1 MIMLSLLQ
9 RVKMANVCVNNQMI
23 ASIEDGI
30 LAFIAFEPDDS
41 NKKIQKMAKKI
52 LNYRIFPDHND
63 KMNKNIMDMSYEL
76 LVVPQFTLA
85 ANTKSGN
92 RPSFSSAADPIMSKD
107 LFSLFLSMLT
117 QEYPKI
123 HAGQFQANMQVSLIN
138 DGPVTFFL
146 KSIKIK

>member
-123 HAGQFQANMQVSLIN
+123 HASERVPFEG
-138 DGPVTFFL
+138 
-146 KSIKIK
+146 

>member
-1 MIMLSLLQ
+1 MLSLLQ

-85 ANTKSGN
+85 ANTKSGS

-146 KSIKIK
+146 KVD

>member
-1 MIMLSLLQ
+1 MLSLLQ
-9 RVKMANVCVNNQMI
+9 RVKMANVSVNNQMI

-41 NKKIQKMAKKI
+41 SSKLQKMAKKI
-52 LNYRIFPDHND
+52 LTYRIFPDHND

-85 ANTKSGN
+85 ANTKSGS

-107 LFSLFLSMLT
+107 LFSLFLNMLT

-123 HAGQFQANMQVSLIN
+123 LAGQFQANMQVSLIN

-146 KSIKIK
+146 KVD

>member
-1 MIMLSLLQ
+1 MLSLLQ

-41 NKKIQKMAKKI
+41 NKNIQKMAKKI

-117 QEYPKI
+117 QEYSKI

-146 KSIKIK
+146 KVD

>member
-1 MIMLSLLQ
+1 MLSLLQ

-41 NKKIQKMAKKI
+41 SNKLQKMAKKI
-52 LNYRIFPDHND
+52 LTYRIFPDHND

-85 ANTKSGN
+85 ANTKSGS

-146 KSIKIK
+146 EVD

>member
-1 MIMLSLLQ
+1 MLSLLQ

-30 LAFIAFEPDDS
+30 LVFIAFEPDDS
-41 NKKIQKMAKKI
+41 NNKIQKMAKKI

-85 ANTKSGN
+85 ANTKSGS

-107 LFSLFLSMLT
+107 LFLLFLKILK
-117 QEYPKI
+117 QDYPKI
-123 HAGQFQANMQVSLIN
+123 YAGQFQANMQVSLIN

-146 KSIKIK
+146 KVD

>member
-1 MIMLSLLQ
+1 MLSLLQ

-52 LNYRIFPDHND
+52 LNYRIFPDHNN

-146 KSIKIK
+146 KVD

>member
-1 MIMLSLLQ
+1 MLSLLQ

-30 LAFIAFEPDDS
+30 LVFIAFEPDDS
-41 NKKIQKMAKKI
+41 NNKIQKMAKKI

-85 ANTKSGN
+85 ANTKIGS

-107 LFSLFLSMLT
+107 LFSLFLNMLT

-146 KSIKIK
+146 KVD

>member
-1 MIMLSLLQ
+1 MLSLLQ

-41 NKKIQKMAKKI
+41 SNKLQKMAKKI
-52 LNYRIFPDHND
+52 LTYRIFPDHND

-76 LVVPQFTLA
+76 LIVPQFTLA
-85 ANTKSGN
+85 ANTKSGS
-92 RPSFSSAADPIMSKD
+92 RPSFSSAADPILSKD
-107 LFSLFLSMLT
+107 LFSLFLKILK
-117 QEYPKI
+117 QDYPKI

-146 KSIKIK
+146 KVD

>member
-1 MIMLSLLQ
+1 MLSLLQ
-9 RVKMANVCVNNQMI
+9 RVKMANVSVNNQMI

-41 NKKIQKMAKKI
+41 SNKLQKMAKKI
-52 LNYRIFPDHND
+52 LTYRIFPDHND

-85 ANTKSGN
+85 ANTKSGS

-107 LFSLFLSMLT
+107 LFSLFLNMLT

-123 HAGQFQANMQVSLIN
+123 LAGQFQANMQVSLIN
-138 DGPVTFFL
+138 NGPVTFFL
-146 KSIKIK
+146 KVD

>member
-41 NKKIQKMAKKI
+41 SNKLQKMAKKI
-52 LNYRIFPDHND
+52 LTYRIFPDHND

-85 ANTKSGN
+85 ANTKSGS

-146 KSIKIK
+146 KVD

>member
-146 KSIKIK
+146 KVD

>member
-1 MIMLSLLQ
+1 MLSLLQ

-107 LFSLFLSMLT
+107 LFSLFLNMLT

-138 DGPVTFFL
+138 NGPVTFFL
-146 KSIKIK
+146 KVD

>member
-1 MIMLSLLQ
+1 MLSLLQ

-30 LAFIAFEPDDS
+30 LVFIAFEPDDS
-41 NKKIQKMAKKI
+41 NNKIQKMAKKI

-85 ANTKSGN
+85 ANTKSGS

-107 LFSLFLSMLT
+107 LFALFLSMLT

-146 KSIKIK
+146 KVD

>member
-1 MIMLSLLQ
+1 MLSLLQ

-41 NKKIQKMAKKI
+41 SNKLQKMAKKI
-52 LNYRIFPDHND
+52 LTYRIFPDHND

-85 ANTKSGN
+85 ANTKSGS

-107 LFSLFLSMLT
+107 LFSLFLNMLT

-146 KSIKIK
+146 KVD

>member
-1 MIMLSLLQ
+1 MLSLLQ
-9 RVKMANVCVNNQMI
+9 RVQMANVCVNNQMI

-30 LAFIAFEPDDS
+30 LAFIAFEPADS
-41 NKKIQKMAKKI
+41 DNKLQKMAKKI

-138 DGPVTFFL
+138 DGPVTFVL
-146 KSIKIK
+146 KVD

>member
-138 DGPVTFFL
+138 NGPVTFFL
-146 KSIKIK
+146 KVD

>member
-1 MIMLSLLQ
+1 MLSLLQ
-9 RVKMANVCVNNQMI
+9 RVKMANVRVNNQMI
-23 ASIEDGI
+23 ASIDDGI
-30 LAFIAFEPDDS
+30 LGFIAFEPDDS
-41 NKKIQKMAKKI
+41 SCKLQKMAKQI
-52 LNYRIFPDHND
+52 LTYRIFPDHND

-85 ANTKSGN
+85 ANTKSGS

-107 LFSLFLSMLT
+107 LFSLFLNMLT

-123 HAGQFQANMQVSLIN
+123 LAGQFQANMQVSLIN

-146 KSIKIK
+146 KVD

>member
-1 MIMLSLLQ
+1 MLSLLQ

-41 NKKIQKMAKKI
+41 SNILQKMAKKI
-52 LNYRIFPDHND
+52 LTYRIFPDHND

-146 KSIKIK
+146 KVD

>member
-1 MIMLSLLQ
+1 MLSLLQ

-52 LNYRIFPDHND
+52 LNYRIFPDRND

-146 KSIKIK
+146 KVD

>member
-1 MIMLSLLQ
+1 
-9 RVKMANVCVNNQMI
+9 MANVCVNNQMI

-85 ANTKSGN
+85 ANTKSGS

-146 KSIKIK
+146 KVD

>member
-1 MIMLSLLQ
+1 MVSLLQ
-9 RVKMANVCVNNQMI
+9 RVKMANVCVNNQII

-41 NKKIQKMAKKI
+41 NNEIQKMAKKI

-146 KSIKIK
+146 KVD

>member
-107 LFSLFLSMLT
+107 LFSLFLNMLT

-123 HAGQFQANMQVSLIN
+123 HAGEFQANMQVSLIN

-146 KSIKIK
+146 KVD

>member
-1 MIMLSLLQ
+1 MLSLLQ
-9 RVKMANVCVNNQMI
+9 RVKMANVCVNDQMI

-41 NKKIQKMAKKI
+41 SNKLQKMAKKI
-52 LNYRIFPDHND
+52 LTYRIFPDHND

-107 LFSLFLSMLT
+107 LFSLFLKILK
-117 QEYPKI
+117 QEYRKI

-138 DGPVTFFL
+138 NGPVTFFL
-146 KSIKIK
+146 KVD

>member
-1 MIMLSLLQ
+1 MLSLLQ

-30 LAFIAFEPDDS
+30 LTFIAFEPDDS

-146 KSIKIK
+146 KVD

>member
-1 MIMLSLLQ
+1 MLSLLQ
-9 RVKMANVCVNNQMI
+9 RVKMANVSVNNQMI

-41 NKKIQKMAKKI
+41 SNKLQKMAKKI
-52 LNYRIFPDHND
+52 LTYRIFPDHND

-85 ANTKSGN
+85 ANTKSGS

-107 LFSLFLSMLT
+107 LFSLFLNMLT

-123 HAGQFQANMQVSLIN
+123 LAGQFQANMQVSLIN

-146 KSIKIK
+146 KVD

>member
-1 MIMLSLLQ
+1 MLSLLQ

-30 LAFIAFEPDDS
+30 LVFIAFEPDDS
-41 NKKIQKMAKKI
+41 NNKIQKMAKKI

-146 KSIKIK
+146 KVD

>member
-9 RVKMANVCVNNQMI
+9 RVKMANVCVNNQTI
-23 ASIEDGI
+23 ASIDDGI

-41 NKKIQKMAKKI
+41 NNKIQKMAKKI
-52 LNYRIFPDHND
+52 LKYRIFPDHND

-85 ANTKSGN
+85 ANTKSGT

-117 QEYPKI
+117 QKYPKI
-123 HAGQFQANMQVSLIN
+123 HAGQFQANMQVNLIN

-146 KSIKIK
+146 KVD

>member
-1 MIMLSLLQ
+1 MLSLLQ
-9 RVKMANVCVNNQMI
+9 RVKMANVCVNNKMI

-41 NKKIQKMAKKI
+41 SNKLQKMAKKI
-52 LNYRIFPDHND
+52 LTYRIFPDHND

-85 ANTKSGN
+85 ANTKSGS

-107 LFSLFLSMLT
+107 LFSLFLNMLT

-146 KSIKIK
+146 KVD

>member
-1 MIMLSLLQ
+1 MLSLLQ

-30 LAFIAFEPDDS
+30 LAFIAFERDDS
-41 NKKIQKMAKKI
+41 SNKLQKMAKKI
-52 LNYRIFPDHND
+52 LTYRIFPDHND

-76 LVVPQFTLA
+76 LIVPQFTLA
-85 ANTKSGN
+85 ANTKSGS
-92 RPSFSSAADPIMSKD
+92 RPSFSSAADQILSKD
-107 LFSLFLSMLT
+107 LFSLFLKILK
-117 QEYPKI
+117 QDYPKI

-146 KSIKIK
+146 KVD

>member
-1 MIMLSLLQ
+1 MLSLLQ

-63 KMNKNIMDMSYEL
+63 KMNKNIMDMRYEL

-85 ANTKSGN
+85 ANTKSGS

-107 LFSLFLSMLT
+107 LFALFLNMLT

-146 KSIKIK
+146 KVD

>member
-1 MIMLSLLQ
+1 MLSLLQ
-9 RVKMANVCVNNQMI
+9 RVKMANVSVNSQMI

-41 NKKIQKMAKKI
+41 KSKIQKMAKKI
-52 LNYRIFPDHND
+52 LNYRIFPDHDD
-63 KMNKNIMDMSYEL
+63 KMNRNIMDMNYEL

-85 ANTKSGN
+85 ANTKSGS
-92 RPSFSSAADPIMSKD
+92 RPSFSSAADPILSKD
-107 LFSLFLSMLT
+107 LFSLFLKILK
-117 QEYPKI
+117 QDYPKI

-146 KSIKIK
+146 KVD

>member
-1 MIMLSLLQ
+1 MLSLLQ

-138 DGPVTFFL
+138 NGPVTFFL
-146 KSIKIK
+146 KVD

>member
-1 MIMLSLLQ
+1 MLSLLQ

-30 LAFIAFEPDDS
+30 LTFIAFEPDDS

-85 ANTKSGN
+85 ANTKSGS

-107 LFSLFLSMLT
+107 LFALFLNMLT

-146 KSIKIK
+146 KVD

>member
-1 MIMLSLLQ
+1 MLSLLQ

-30 LAFIAFEPDDS
+30 LVFIAFEPDDS
-41 NKKIQKMAKKI
+41 NNKIQKMAKKI

-85 ANTKSGN
+85 ANTKSGS

-107 LFSLFLSMLT
+107 LFALFLNMLT

-146 KSIKIK
+146 KVD

>member
-1 MIMLSLLQ
+1 MLSLLQ

-30 LAFIAFEPDDS
+30 LVFIAFEPDDS
-41 NKKIQKMAKKI
+41 NNKIQKMAKKI

-85 ANTKSGN
+85 ANTKSGS

-107 LFSLFLSMLT
+107 LFSLFLNMLT

-146 KSIKIK
+146 KVD

>member
-1 MIMLSLLQ
+1 
-9 RVKMANVCVNNQMI
+9 
-23 ASIEDGI
+23 
-30 LAFIAFEPDDS
+30 
-41 NKKIQKMAKKI
+41 MAKKI

-146 KSIKIK
+146 KVD